1 MADAGFFAAVRDGAG
16 RNDDVALI
24 SGKRAWTYRELIT
37 SAEVFAGHLGRHPT
51 AGLPVVVDVA
61 DAAVRAVVTLAADLA
76 ELTVL
81 HSDPGAPTDFG
92 GLVVRDSATL
102 PEPSEPPAVRTTD
115 GGVELWTHTR
125 AATHSLAGIPARSQI
140 FLTSGSTGTPTGVVR
155 PAATVL
161 SDAHRIA
168 AFMGYE
174 QGLPGVVSTLAF
186 HCYGFAYGIAAPLLH
201 GTPIRHV
208 PSRSIPSQLARAVRE
223 HGARTLVG
231 LPFQFQLLAGTA
243 APLDFGELRMAVSSG
258 APLPPA
264 AAGAITGR
272 YDFALYNAYGSSETG
287 ALSAALSTGEQLPGE
302 VGTPFPGVVP
312 RLVPVDG
319 VSGGGELQLR
329 TDALAAGYTGTD
341 GLLPLDFDGDWYRTG
356 DLARIEDGGIRINGR
371 LKNIIN
377 VAGKKVSPAEI
388 ERVLARHPAVTD
400 VQVVAAPDDVRGQVP
415 AARIVTSSDLTVA
428 ELLAWC
434 QSRLAPHQMPRRVSF
449 LDEIPWSAMGKPL
462 KGPEPS

>member
-16 RNDDVALI
+16 RGDGVALI
-24 SGKRAWTYRELIT
+24 SGRREWTRRELIT
-37 SAEVFAGHLGRHPT
+37 AAEVFAEHLGRHPT
-51 AGLPVVVDVA
+51 AGVPVVVDVA

-76 ELTVL
+76 ELPVL

-92 GLVVRDSATL
+92 GLVVRDSAT
-102 PEPSEPPAVRTTD
+102 PHEPPAVRTSD
-115 GGVELWTHTR
+115 GGIELWTHLR
-125 AATHSLAGIPARSQI
+125 AATHSLAGVPARSQI

-161 SDAHRIA
+161 ADAHRIA

-201 GTPIRHV
+201 GAPIRHV
-208 PSRSIPSQLARAVRE
+208 ASRSVPSQLARAVRE
-223 HGARTLVG
+223 HSAQTLVG
-231 LPFQFQLLAGTA
+231 LPFQFQLLAGSPTA
-243 APLDFGELRMAVSSG
+243 LDFAALRMAVSSG
-258 APLPPA
+258 APLPPE
-264 AAGAITGR
+264 AAGAIAGR

-287 ALSAALSTGEQLPGE
+287 ALSAALSDGRQLPGE
-302 VGTPFPGVVP
+302 VGAPFPGVSP

-319 VSGGGELQLR
+319 VPDGGELQLR

-356 DLARIEDGGIRINGR
+356 DLARIEDGGIRISGR

-388 ERVLARHPAVTD
+388 ERVLARHPAVAD

-415 AARIVTSSDLTVA
+415 AARVVTTSDLSVA
-428 ELLAWC
+428 DLLAWC
-434 QSRLAPHQMPRRVSF
+434 QSRLAPHQMPRRISF
-449 LDEIPWSAMGKPL
+449 LDEIPRSAMGKPL
-462 KGPEPS
+462 GAPEPR

>member
-16 RNDDVALI
+16 RGDAVAI
-24 SGKRAWTYRELIT
+24 VSGKRAWTYRELIT
-37 SAEVFAGHLGRHPT
+37 GAEAFAEHLGRHRDV
-51 AGLPVVVDVA
+51 GLPVIA
-61 DAAVRAVVTLAADLA
+61 DIADSAVRAVVALAADLA
-76 ELTVL
+76 ELPVL
-81 HSDPGAPTDFG
+81 HSDPGSPTDFG

-102 PEPSEPPAVRTTD
+102 SEPPEPSAVRTSP
-115 GGVELWTHTR
+115 GGIELWTHQR

-155 PAATVL
+155 PSATVL
-161 SDAHRIA
+161 ADAHRIA

-174 QGLPGVVSTLAF
+174 QGAPGVISTLAF

-201 GTPIRHV
+201 GAPVRHV
-208 PSRSIPSQLARAVRE
+208 SSRSVPSQLARAVRG
-223 HGARTLVG
+223 HSARTLVG
-231 LPFQFQLLAGTA
+231 LPFQFQLLAGSA
-243 APLDFGELRMAVSSG
+243 APLDFGDLRMAVSSG
-258 APLPPA
+258 APLPPE
-264 AAGAITGR
+264 AAGAITQR

-287 ALSAALSTGEQLPGE
+287 ALSAALSTGQQLPGE
-302 VGTPFPGVVP
+302 VGAPFPGVTP

-356 DLARIEDGGIRINGR
+356 DLARIEDGGIRISGR

-388 ERVLARHPAVTD
+388 ERVLAGHPAVAE

-415 AARIVTSSDLTVA
+415 AARIVTRSALTVA

-434 QSRLAPHQMPRRVSF
+434 QPRLAPHQMPRQVSF
-449 LDEIPWSAMGKPL
+449 LDEIPRSAMGKPL